1 LIFSAAAISLHVALR
16 YALAAPRL
24 SSLIP
29 LWATLAVGGIPL
41 VWDLTRKAARQ
52 DFGSDLLAGISIVR
66 ACLLSEYL
74 VACIVI
80 LMLSG
85 GGALDEA
92 ATRRASSVLQA
103 LTRRMPE
110 TAHRLTSS
118 GIRDVSLAKI
128 EPGDRFVVLPHEICP
143 VDGVIIE
150 GHGSMDESY
159 LAGEPFNISKAPGA
173 PALSGAINGEAAL
186 TMEAIRA
193 SSDSR
198 YARIMRVIRESEHK
212 DLRSGAWRAVSARG
226 IHPWQ

>member
-1 LIFSAAAISLHVALR
+1 MIFSAAAISLHVALR

-103 LTRRMPE
+103 LARRMPE

-159 LAGEPFNISKAPGA
+159 LTGEPFNISKAPGA
-173 PALSGAINGEAAL
+173 PALSGAITGEAAL
-186 TMEAIRA
+186 TMERSERRAIRDTRA
-193 SSDSR
+193 SCGLFRSR
-198 YARIMRVIRESEHK
+198 STK
-212 DLRSGAWRAVSARG
+212 T
-226 IHPWQ
+226 